1 MSKKIIAGAVVALA
15 AGIAAFIYNKNRSRI
30 NAAAE
35 DAYDTMNNTL
45 GHIEKKTENIF
56 S

>member
-1 MSKKIIAGAVVALA
+1 MSKKLIAGTVIALA
-15 AGIAAFIYNKNRSRI
+15 AGIAAFIYNKNRNRI

-35 DAYDTMNNTL
+35 DAYDTMNDTL
-45 GHIEKKTENIF
+45 GHIQKKTENIF

>member
-1 MSKKIIAGAVVALA
+1 MNKKIIAGAVIALA
-15 AGIAAFIYNKNRSRI
+15 AGVATFIYRKNRNRI

-35 DAYDTMNNTL
+35 DAYDTL
-45 GHIEKKTENIF
+45 SDGLYSVEERTENLF